1 MARRAA
7 SLAPGLGAWLLAVN
21 LMGADCRPYEVSVIV
36 DGLPAP
42 EYAAR
47 GRIYVEALRDRSFS
61 LRLSNPTAERVAV
74 ALSVDGLNVVDA
86 KRTTSFAATKWV
98 LMPGQTLEVPG
109 WQISG
114 ETARR
119 FFFTETRS
127 SYAKW
132 LGDTRN
138 VGTIEAVFFREKRHF
153 PPIVSY
159 GLPERNRGDLPR
171 PSEGRGEDEART
183 EASAGA
189 PRRAAP
195 SPAPGDAM
203 EEPAVSG
210 ASPDPG
216 HKDSRRKAHA
226 RDSDSYAA
234 TGAGERT
241 SFPVEWIAFEEDPKP
256 VARIALRYE
265 FRPELLRLGVLFPR
279 EDLYARERGRG
290 FKGEYAPDPRPNR

>member
-7 SLAPGLGAWLLAVN
+7 FLALGLTTWLLAGDLTGVE
-21 LMGADCRPYEVSVIV
+21 CRPYEVSVIV

-42 EYAAR
+42 EYPAR

-119 FFFTETRS
+119 FFFTETRG

-138 VGTIEAVFFREKRHF
+138 VGTIEAVFFREKRRS
-153 PPIVSY
+153 PPLV
-159 GLPERNRGDLPR
+159 
-171 PSEGRGEDEART
+171 AH
-183 EASAGA
+183 GA
-189 PRRAAP
+189 PGGALP
-195 SPAPGDAM
+195 SPPRAEAM
-203 EEPAVSG
+203 EEPA
-210 ASPDPG
+210 ASAEAPALRRED
-216 HKDSRRKAHA
+216 RRKAHA
-226 RDSDSYAA
+226 RDADSYAA

-241 SFPVEWIAFEEDPKP
+241 SFPVEWVHFEEDPKP

-290 FKGEYAPDPRPNR
+290 FEGEYAPDPRPNR